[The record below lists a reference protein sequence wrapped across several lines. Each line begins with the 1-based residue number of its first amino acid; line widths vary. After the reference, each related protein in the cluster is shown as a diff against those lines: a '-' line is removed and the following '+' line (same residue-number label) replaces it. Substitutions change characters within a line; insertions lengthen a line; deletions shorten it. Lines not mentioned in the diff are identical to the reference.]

1 MELTDKI
8 FKTTTLN
15 VFKHSRDSRDKKKK
29 HRNGRCKK
37 IKYLK

>member
-15 VFKHSRDSRDKKKK
+15 VFKHSRDSRDKKKSI
-29 HRNGRCKK
+29 GMEDVKK
-37 IKYLK
+37 